1 MPLEL
6 EGARVASECRRASTG
21 LLRVISAVAGA
32 DADANQERSDRAFAS
47 QMAERPP
54 RPRNVLLAEFPGLD
68 KEDAS
73 QALRDSA
80 GDLDA
85 ARTLLRRQRA
95 ADNDRQRAADESGN
109 ETDDF
114 ERPPP
119 PPEDDDEFVPPP
131 PLARPPPPPA
141 DEDTEDEDGPAAV
154 KAEALDDDFELVD
167 DDDDDDD
174 DDDFE
179 EAMADAARPRKR
191 ARAAGATPKKRQKL
205 SEEEKASRKAARSA
219 ATAERREAKKR
230 EEAAAAEAMKANRA
244 AIKAGGSSASSP
256 LAPYAGQSQLL
267 GEVGDRI
274 NFSGVFLYHRSS
286 KAAENDYGVKV
297 NHLYAFVVNDTDVV
311 QWWTTPG
318 NDERGL
324 LRDEGAAVDF
334 AGTVK
339 KHERYEGVDIT
350 TVSRLK
356 VHVVDGRRVA
366 KTPKGKAPRPKGGDG
381 RVLDGDDDDDAA
393 PDAPPSSS
401 KKPRVAGGARRQKS
415 MDNALIK
422 EATEDVDYEDATT
435 QAAADS
441 NSMLKELALA
451 RARRRQGK

>member
-95 ADNDRQRAADESGN
+95 ADDDRQRAADESGN

-114 ERPPP
+114 E
-119 PPEDDDEFVPPP
+119 
-131 PLARPPPPPA
+131 RPPPPPA

-191 ARAAGATPKKRQKL
+191 ARAGGATPKKRQKL

-230 EEAAAAEAMKANRA
+230 EEAAAAEGMKANRA

>member
-1 MPLEL
+1 
-6 EGARVASECRRASTG
+6 
-21 LLRVISAVAGA
+21 
-32 DADANQERSDRAFAS
+32 
-47 QMAERPP
+47 MAERPP

-95 ADNDRQRAADESGN
+95 ADESGN
-109 ETDDF
+109 ETDD
-114 ERPPP
+114 
-119 PPEDDDEFVPPP
+119 FVPPP

-167 DDDDDDD
+167 DEDDDDDDD

-191 ARAAGATPKKRQKL
+191 ARAGGATPKKRQKL

-286 KAAENDYGVKV
+286 KAAENDYGVRV

-311 QWWTTPG
+311 QWWTTPT

-381 RVLDGDDDDDAA
+381 RVLDDDDDDDDAA

-401 KKPRVAGGARRQKS
+401 KKRVAGGARRQKS

-422 EATEDVDYEDATT
+422 EATEDADYEDATT

>member
-1 MPLEL
+1 MPPLD
-6 EGARVASECRRASTG
+6 GSESEPEVEEMPPLDG
-21 LLRVISAVAGA
+21 
-32 DADANQERSDRAFAS
+32 SDS
-47 QMAERPP
+47 DEEPEIEEM
-54 RPRNVLLAEFPGLD
+54 PG
-68 KEDAS
+68 S
-73 QALRDSA
+73 
-80 GDLDA
+80 
-85 ARTLLRRQRA
+85 
-95 ADNDRQRAADESGN
+95 
-109 ETDDF
+109 
-114 ERPPP
+114 
-119 PPEDDDEFVPPP
+119 DDD
-131 PLARPPPPPA
+131 
-141 DEDTEDEDGPAAV
+141 
-154 KAEALDDDFELVD
+154 DDLQVEELPMD
-167 DDDDDDD
+167 DDDDDDDDLEVEELPMDSDDDDVEVEELPPDAQVLDPEEEEEPPEDDEDD

-191 ARAAGATPKKRQKL
+191 ARAGGATPKKRQKL

-311 QWWTTPG
+311 QWWTTPN

-381 RVLDGDDDDDAA
+381 RVLDGDDDDDDA
-393 PDAPPSSS
+393 PDAPPEAPPSSS

-422 EATEDVDYEDATT
+422 EATEDADYEDATT

>member
-1 MPLEL
+1 
-6 EGARVASECRRASTG
+6 
-21 LLRVISAVAGA
+21 
-32 DADANQERSDRAFAS
+32 
-47 QMAERPP
+47 MAERPP

-95 ADNDRQRAADESGN
+95 ADDDRQRAADESGN

-119 PPEDDDEFVPPP
+119 PPEDDDDFVPPP

-191 ARAAGATPKKRQKL
+191 ARAGGATPKKRQKL